1 MKHRFLLY
9 SLLVLVVLGILLPQA
24 TTFAI
29 SVIYTTCPTFATLK
43 ADAENVSY
51 PNTLTFNVPGGCTID
66 FGGSFIDVIGDLT
79 ILNIGGTVVFD
90 NASYHIYIEDATLT
104 VDNIHFTGAI
114 DYGAIYAEDSV
125 VNISNSRFYNN
136 YSAYEGGAIYADH
149 STVTITNSVFDSN
162 QADDYGGAIY
172 QSGGEMTIIGCH
184 FENNESMTDYGGA
197 IYVESGDLTVENS
210 SFEGNYASDDSGG
223 AIGAYDS
230 NAWIM
235 SSHFYD
241 NYAYYGGAIEFDSS
255 FVFIGYSS
263 FYNNSAEYGGAIYNY
278 YSTIMVIANSTI
290 YGNYATQ
297 EGGGLINDDAEMLLI
312 HVTLADNF
320 APIGANYQDY
330 FADAEFTATII
341 INGDCNWDGTLTDG
355 GYNIQ
360 FNAPDCVGDDIDPM
374 LGAFTGGYLIPAT
387 GSPAIDAIPLVDCIV
402 TDDQIGTSRPQD
414 GGCDI
419 GAIEVGDEV
428 VVPVSPA
435 GPEVLGCVFDTP
447 NGMEIGNVPD
457 NTYCTV
463 LMRAGKVVNYP
474 GAVPENLIGLG
485 VIMAVD
491 VFRMDGGRSIT
502 EFPTYGR
509 ICLRGNGRMF
519 YMDSRNAPR
528 YPIEMSTE
536 RVDGMTCAWIP
547 APGTLI
553 LTER

>member
-1 MKHRFLLY
+1 MKNRSLAY
-9 SLLVLVVLGILLPQA
+9 SLLLVVISGILLPQA

-29 SVIYTTCPTFATLK
+29 SVTYVTCPTFATLK
-43 ADAENVSY
+43 ADAENVGY

-66 FGGSFIDVIGDLT
+66 FDGNYIEVDGDLT
-79 ILNIGGTVVFD
+79 ILNVGGTIIFS
-90 NASYHIYIEDATLT
+90 NADYHIYIYGGATLT
-104 VDNIHFTGAI
+104 VDNIRFTGAI
-114 DYGAIYAEDSV
+114 SYGAIYAEDSI

-136 YSAYEGGAIYADH
+136 YAYDGGAIYAEN
-149 STVTITNSVFDSN
+149 STITITNSIFDSN
-162 QADDYGGAIY
+162 QADDYAGAIY
-172 QSGGEMTIIGCH
+172 QLGGEMTIIGCH
-184 FENNESMTDYGGA
+184 FENNEALDDYGGA
-197 IYVESGDLTVENS
+197 IYTESATLTVENS
-210 SFEGNYASDDSGG
+210 TFEGNYANHDSGG
-223 AIGAYDS
+223 AIGGYDS
-230 NAWIM
+230 LVSIM

-241 NYAYYGGAIEFDSS
+241 NYAYYGGAIELDIS

-278 YSTIMVIANSTI
+278 YNTFMVIANSTI

-297 EGGGLINDDAEMLLI
+297 EGGGIINDDADMGLL
-312 HVTLADNF
+312 HVTLANNS
-320 APIGANYQDY
+320 APVGANYQDY
-330 FADAEFTATII
+330 SANAEFTATII
-341 INGDCNWDGTLTDG
+341 VNGDCDWDGTLLDG

-360 FNAPDCVGDDIDPM
+360 FNATNCVGTDIDPM
-374 LGAFTGGYLIPAT
+374 LGAFTVGYLIPAT
-387 GSPAIDAIPLVDCIV
+387 GSPAIDAIPVVDCV
-402 TDDQIGTSRPQD
+402 VSNDQIGTTRPQGD
-414 GGCDI
+414 ACDI
-419 GAIEVGDEV
+419 GAIEGGGGFI
-428 VVPVSPA
+428 VPVPT

-447 NGMEIGNVPD
+447 SGMEIGNVPD

-519 YMDSRNAPR
+519 YMDARNAPR
-528 YPIEMSTE
+528 YPIEMPTE
-536 RVDGMTCAWIP
+536 RVNGMTCAWIP